1 MVRRSTQRRTIP
13 RRRGATALLAMLFM
27 TLMAVLAVGFY
38 ATVTTA
44 TQVSYNEQRT
54 SRALLASDSGMQFMK
69 YQLATLGMPAGT
81 TMDQLFNRVY
91 QRLGAKLNNYPNMPA
106 GASTID
112 LDASGEL
119 IRIPGGTDKWI
130 ALDNNGSAFRA
141 EIRKLQA
148 GEKIEVRV
156 YGRYGN
162 SADTSAKGIKLQY
175 ANFPNPAAIFNYG
188 VASNSPITMNGNVTI
203 RGTPGNE
210 QMGSVLSAH
219 TATNTPLTMT
229 GSPQISGNVSFVNP
243 NAAPVISSGSTI
255 AGLHPG
261 DSGFSDVI
269 HKGVEAPEFPVID
282 TSGFAAYVPAAGAT
296 GPSVITSGNPTGTFF
311 KNIRIK
317 AGTNPTFNA
326 NTTIQGVVYIEQP
339 NNVKFNG
346 GVTIQ
351 GVIVTS
357 TDGNNNASASLTT
370 NVVEFKGGATFKGVD
385 TLPATSDFPPVL
397 RSLTGSALL
406 VPGFNAIFG
415 GNFGTVNGS
424 IIASKMSF
432 QGTAGGIVKGSVIN
446 LRDSALGLGGT
457 SDIIIES
464 QGTSNY
470 PAGVLFGSH
479 YSPLPFT
486 YEEIA
491 Q

>member
-1 MVRRSTQRRTIP
+1 
-13 RRRGATALLAMLFM
+13 
-27 TLMAVLAVGFY
+27 MA
-38 ATVTTA
+38 
-44 TQVSYNEQRT
+44 
-54 SRALLASDSGMQFMK
+54 
-69 YQLATLGMPAGT
+69 
-81 TMDQLFNRVY
+81 
-91 QRLGAKLNNYPNMPA
+91 
-106 GASTID
+106 
-112 LDASGEL
+112 
-119 IRIPGGTDKWI
+119 
-130 ALDNNGSAFRA
+130 
-141 EIRKLQA
+141 
-148 GEKIEVRV
+148 
-156 YGRYGN
+156 
-162 SADTSAKGIKLQY
+162 
-175 ANFPNPAAIFNYG
+175 
-188 VASNSPITMNGNVTI
+188 GNVTI
-203 RGTPGNE
+203 QGTPGNE

-229 GSPQISGNVSFVNP
+229 GSPKISGNVSFVNP
-243 NAAPVISSGSTI
+243 NAAPVISTGSTI
-255 AGLHPG
+255 ANLHPG
-261 DSGFSDVI
+261 DVGFNDVI

-282 TSGFAAYVPAAGAT
+282 TSGFAQYVPAAGTT
-296 GPSVITSGNPTGTFF
+296 GPSVITTSNPTGTFF

-317 AGTNPTFNA
+317 AGSNPIFNS

-339 NNVKFNG
+339 NYVKFNG

-357 TDGNNNASASLTT
+357 TDGNNNATANLTT
-370 NVVEFKGGATFKGVD
+370 NVVEFKGGATFQGVN
-385 TLPATSDFPPVL
+385 TLPATSDFPANL

-415 GNFGTVNGS
+415 GNFNTISGS

-446 LRDSALGLGGT
+446 LRDSALSMGGT

-470 PAGVLFGSH
+470 PAGVMFGSH

-486 YEEIA
+486 YEEIS

>member
-1 MVRRSTQRRTIP
+1 
-13 RRRGATALLAMLFM
+13 MLFM

-38 ATVTTA
+38 ATVSTA

-54 SRALLASDSGMQFMK
+54 SRALLAGDSGMQFMK

-81 TMDQLFNRVY
+81 PMDQLFGQVY
-91 QRLGAKLNNYPNMPA
+91 QRLGAKLNNYANMPT
-106 GASTID
+106 GAATID
-112 LDASGEL
+112 LDGTGEL
-119 IRIPGGTDKWI
+119 IRIPGGVNNWI
-130 ALDNNGSAFRA
+130 ALDTKGSAFRA
-141 EIRKLQA
+141 EIRKLQS
-148 GEKIEVRV
+148 GEKIEVCV

-162 SADTSAKGIKLQY
+162 STADVGAKGVKLQY

-188 VASNSPITMNGNVTI
+188 VASNSPISMNGNVTI
-203 RGTPGNE
+203 QGTPGNE

-219 TATNTPLTMT
+219 TATNTPLTMS
-229 GSPQISGNVSFVNP
+229 GSPKISGNVSFVNP

-255 AGLHPG
+255 ANLHPG
-261 DSGFSDVI
+261 DPGFTDVI
-269 HKGVEAPEFPVID
+269 HKGVQAPEFPVID
-282 TSGFAAYVPAAGAT
+282 TSGFAAYVPAAGTT
-296 GPSVITSGNPTGTFF
+296 GPSVITTGNPTGTFF

-317 AGTNPTFNA
+317 AGTNPIFNS
-326 NTTIQGVVYIEQP
+326 NTVIQGVIYIEQP
-339 NNVKFNG
+339 NYVKFNG
-346 GVTIQ
+346 GATIQ

-357 TDGNNNASASLTT
+357 TDGTNNASANLST
-370 NVVEFKGGATFKGVD
+370 NVVEFKGGVTFKGVD
-385 TLPATSDFPPVL
+385 TLPATSDFPANL

-406 VPGFNAIFG
+406 VPGFTSIFG
-415 GNFGTVNGS
+415 GNFNTINGS

-432 QGTAGGIVKGSVIN
+432 SGTAGGIVKGSVIN
-446 LRDSALGLGGT
+446 LRDSALSLGGT
-457 SDIIIES
+457 ADIVIES

-486 YEEIA
+486 YEEIS

>member
-1 MVRRSTQRRTIP
+1 
-13 RRRGATALLAMLFM
+13 MLFM

-44 TQVSYNEQRT
+44 TQVSYNELRT

-81 TMDQLFNRVY
+81 TMDQLFGKVY
-91 QRLGAKLNNYPNMPA
+91 DRLGTKLNNYPNMPA

-112 LDASGEL
+112 LDPSGTL
-119 IRIPGGTDKWI
+119 IRIPAGGDKWI
-130 ALDNNGSAFRA
+130 ALDSNGSAFRA
-141 EIRKLQA
+141 EISKLQS

-156 YGRYGN
+156 YGRYGA
-162 SADTSAKGIKLQY
+162 SAETGTKGIKLQY

-188 VASNSPITMNGNVTI
+188 VASNSPISMNGNVTI
-203 RGTPGNE
+203 QGTPGNE

-219 TATNTPLTMT
+219 TATNTPLTMS
-229 GSPQISGNVSFVNP
+229 GSPVISGNVSFVNP
-243 NAAPVISSGSTI
+243 NAAPLISSSSTI
-255 AGLHPG
+255 ANLHPG
-261 DSGFSDVI
+261 DAGFTDVI
-269 HKGVEAPEFPVID
+269 HKGVQAPEFPVID
-282 TSGFAAYVPAAGAT
+282 TSGFAAYVPAAGTT

-317 AGTNPTFNA
+317 AGANPIFNA
-326 NTTIQGVVYIEQP
+326 NTTIQGVIYIEQP
-339 NNVKFNG
+339 NYVKFNG
-346 GVTIQ
+346 GATVQ

-357 TDGNNNASASLTT
+357 TDGNNNATANLST
-370 NVVEFKGGATFKGVD
+370 NVVEFKGGVTFKGVD
-385 TLPATSDFPPVL
+385 TLPATSDFPANL

-406 VPGFNAIFG
+406 VPGFTSIFG
-415 GNFGTVNGS
+415 GNFNTINGS

-432 QGTAGGIVKGSVIN
+432 SGTAGGIVKGSVIN
-446 LRDSALGLGGT
+446 LRDSALSLGGT
-457 SDIIIES
+457 ADIIIES

-486 YEEIA
+486 YEEISL
-491 Q
+491 

>member
-1 MVRRSTQRRTIP
+1 
-13 RRRGATALLAMLFM
+13 MLFL

-38 ATVTTA
+38 ATVSTA

-69 YQLATLGMPAGT
+69 YHLATLGMPAKT
-81 TMDQLFNRVY
+81 PMDQLFTKVY
-91 QRLGAKLNNYPNMPA
+91 QRLGAKLNNFPNMPA

-112 LDASGEL
+112 LDASGEM
-119 IRIPGGTDKWI
+119 IRIPGGANNWI
-130 ALDNNGSAFRA
+130 ALDNRGSAFRA

-162 SADTSAKGIKLQY
+162 STADTGTKGIKLEY

-203 RGTPGNE
+203 QGTPGNE

-229 GSPQISGNVSFVNP
+229 GAPKISGNVSFVNP
-243 NAAPVISSGSTI
+243 NAAPLISSNATI
-255 AGLHPG
+255 ANLHPS
-261 DSGFSDVI
+261 DAGFADVI
-269 HKGVEAPEFPVID
+269 HKGVEPPEFPVID
-282 TSGFAAYVPAAGAT
+282 TSGFAPYVPAAGTT
-296 GPSVITSGNPTGTFF
+296 GPSVITSGNPSGTFF

-326 NTTIQGVVYIEQP
+326 NTVIQGVVWIEQP

-346 GVTIQ
+346 GATIQ
-351 GVIVTS
+351 GVIVTA
-357 TDGNNNASASLTT
+357 TDGSNNESADLTKNT
-370 NVVEFKGGATFKGVD
+370 VNFAGTVTFKGVN
-385 TLPATSDFPPVL
+385 TLPATTDFPATL

-406 VPGFNAIFG
+406 LPGFATTFS
-415 GNFGTVNGS
+415 GNFNTINGS
-424 IIASKMSF
+424 LISSKMTYS
-432 QGTAGGIVKGSVIN
+432 GTAGGTIKGSVIN
-446 LRDSALGLGGT
+446 LRDSSLDMGGT
-457 SDIIIES
+457 ADIIVES

-486 YEEIA
+486 YEEIS